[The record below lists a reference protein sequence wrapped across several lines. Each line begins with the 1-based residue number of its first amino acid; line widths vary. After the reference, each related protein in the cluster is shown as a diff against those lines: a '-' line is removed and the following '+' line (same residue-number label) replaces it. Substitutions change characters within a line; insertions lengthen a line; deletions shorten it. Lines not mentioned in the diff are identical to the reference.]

1 MRLLAVAVVTALLS
15 PATALAGRCDGWLRK
30 AESAKGEELVQA
42 YKKLAQCDE
51 DLARTELHRYTVKA
65 TELDTLVALA
75 IEGIRHDAFNDL
87 WKTMDK
93 LSYDLHAPLAEG
105 VGKACADE
113 PKVLTMLQG
122 AYVALKGSE
131 FSAWQPALASC
142 GSEPLVAWMDSVV
155 LDPPKSEYNAK
166 YNAMLTAW
174 VSLRKADALPTLQKA
189 AVAAA
194 DGGPLNNVLEMM
206 QRAIQPESMRDKAD
220 PADEEALAAAL
231 VAVANEVG
239 PEPARLVADR
249 LYTAGR
255 EAQAASLLP
264 RVYPDRVQGDGGVL
278 WAAAAVEQCDGKAV
292 VHWTQFTQN
301 PPTHWSIQG
310 LVEEPLRGVKA
321 KLKCDAGEW
330 PVRAAPAPFAD
341 GKAAKDWASEL
352 ATEVGASGDKVK
364 LSEEKGL
371 L

>member
-1 MRLLAVAVVTALLS
+1 MRLLVTSIVVALLA
-15 PATALAGRCDGWLRK
+15 PAPALAGRCDGWLRK
-30 AESAKGEELVQA
+30 AETAKGTDLVKA
-42 YKKLAQCDE
+42 YEGLASCDP
-51 DLARTELHRYTVKA
+51 DLARTELSRFTLKA

-75 IEGIRHDAFNDL
+75 VAGVSYDAYNDL

-93 LSYDLHAPLAEG
+93 LAYDMRAPLADA
-105 VGKACADE
+105 VGRACDEE

-122 AYVALKGSE
+122 AYVALKGSD
-131 FSAWQPALASC
+131 FAAWQPALEAC
-142 GSEPLVAWMDSVV
+142 ASEPLVGWMDSVV

-166 YNAMLTAW
+166 YNAMLGAY
-174 VSLRKADALPTLQKA
+174 VSLRKAEALPTLQKA

-206 QRAIQPESMRDKAD
+206 QKAIQPESMRAS
-220 PADEEALAAAL
+220 ASAEDEEALAQAL

-239 PEPARLVADR
+239 PEAARLVADR

-264 RVYPDRVQGDGGVL
+264 RVYPDRVQSDGGVM
-278 WAAAAVEQCDGKAV
+278 WAAAAIEQCDGKTV
-292 VHWTQFTQN
+292 VHWTTFTEA
-301 PPTHWSIQG
+301 PPTHWAIQG
-310 LVEEPLRGVKA
+310 LVEGPLRGAKP

-330 PVRAAPAPFAD
+330 PVRSADAPVAD
-341 GKAAKDWASEL
+341 AKAAKAWAESVAEEL
-352 ATEVGASGDKVK
+352 SGEGDKAK